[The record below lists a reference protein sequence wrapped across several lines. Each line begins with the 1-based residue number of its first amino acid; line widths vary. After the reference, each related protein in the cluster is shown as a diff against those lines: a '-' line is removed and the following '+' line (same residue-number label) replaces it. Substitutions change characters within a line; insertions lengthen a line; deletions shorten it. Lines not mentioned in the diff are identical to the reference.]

1 MSYFKSFHVIS
12 YHFISFL
19 SASLYPIWWN
29 HEKWYYLI
37 FVMRATSELYHLH
50 THASKIF
57 LVDWLGH
64 FTSQTNPETSGFIS
78 INIIQYWI
86 CGDVTWHKWNSG
98 IKIRLEH
105 LIFKILDKQEP
116 WSRRTCNVLMG
127 SSPNF
132 THTHILHENGY
143 KFLVSMQ
150 KLGFR
155 LLGFHHSAMER
166 REDSQQRMLGSL
178 PWNNCQFV
186 GLCAEL

>member
-1 MSYFKSFHVIS
+1 MS
-12 YHFISFL
+12 
-19 SASLYPIWWN
+19 PD
-29 HEKWYYLI
+29 
-37 FVMRATSELYHLH
+37 TSE
-50 THASKIF
+50 I
-57 LVDWLGH
+57 
-64 FTSQTNPETSGFIS
+64 QT
-78 INIIQYWI
+78 YWY
-86 CGDVTWHKWNSG
+86 

-155 LLGFHHSAMER
+155 LLGFHKSAMER
-166 REDSQQRMLGSL
+166 REGSQQRMLGSL
-178 PWNNCQFV
+178 PWINSQFV